1 MRINADIDALTGDIN
16 RRLDPDS
23 IAIDGRDMRDR
34 LAFVAA
40 IADLIVFY
48 DEHNQ
53 AAGNWRALV
62 LKDPAILLAV
72 IGKTAYQPLHFRF
85 NQLQE
90 RLKVFLAQPAS
101 FVPSDDDKQA
111 VAHLFSLLDSM
122 FGQINTWQH
131 YLPQSAVSFALQKFV
146 AEEINQTLSP
156 CLWRRVDLQ
165 IWLAQ
170 AWPSCTLPSLD
181 LNEFGDAWQFR
192 GAQFS
197 RPDSPQ
203 KVLSTLENLYQQVF
217 SFFVQV
223 ITHANSA
230 FYALSEEQNDYPDTA
245 LIIVFNRLLQFSQT
259 GLNSFSRRHLE
270 FYYQRLLHQQQ
281 RPALADHTV
290 ICLTPAEG
298 AASAI
303 LPAGTPFMAGLD
315 SQKQPIT
322 FVSLQAME
330 INSVHPGPAISCRY
344 TKDDNGDWQQYVNTL
359 APSTQIR
366 RDAANTVL
374 TSDWFG
380 NRSPQTQTQGFAFA
394 SPMLWLAGGAREVT
408 LTFTFAQSVD
418 ARAWQRAV
426 VALSGAQQWLDATA
440 NSLWQRGEKPQ
451 QLVLTLTL
459 DSAFPP
465 VAAFTAVPAAPF
477 DNAAPYCRISLPTA
491 VDLRQP
497 PRLLNLTI
505 AVKVSQS
512 EALSLSNDNG
522 PMVPDKVMPIFG
534 PVPEVGHHCYLNAPE
549 LFDKPLTTLSLQLF
563 WDNQPPDFA
572 QYYATWN
579 HWADEDDED
588 AKTWSNSAF
597 RVTWQANS
605 TMGWQI
611 MPAMLTTVPPAD
623 GTPPPPTSAARRSW
637 WQRIWQR
644 LHSTP
649 RTFSPTEPQHPNGLF
664 AQLETGKTCL
674 NAPSSTWTFRFPTA
688 LSWSAES
695 TTTGP
700 GMRMTL
706 IAPGPGFG
714 FNLYPQLVADISLD
728 NAKALMSLFG
738 KSDTT
743 PMPNM
748 PWVPKANRAVVNY
761 QASQMLDFTR
771 PLAAPLAFTLIHQG
785 TLADYGYFRK
795 TAGTDGP
802 QTSLAAVAL
811 QPNATRNA
819 SGLALFQGVNQAAGS
834 LFIALMQVVLPCRL
848 SLFIEL
854 TQEADPATVAAEIQL
869 YYWSECG
876 WQALSVVSDETG
888 GLRRSGIVVLDLP
901 QDMALDSPVLTATV
915 TPGQPCGW
923 LLMTQ
928 NVAQRVQVVYCNTL
942 AVRVQ
947 RLLDVTLSPGEQP
960 KLLAGSITAPL
971 ITQPAIAGVTQPFDS
986 IGGSPAEDP
995 VMFRQRVSQ
1004 RLRTKDR
1011 ASSQWDSLTLTREV
1025 YPDMFYTRIIPA
1037 TRPGDVCVGVIPRYD
1052 NASAPGAFRPA
1063 VSPDGLQLIQQYLAT
1078 RLSAMAQVSVCN
1090 LQYEPVQVMAT
1101 LVIGAWVNA
1110 NDLLQSLTQ
1119 GIALFLSPWIEAAQ
1133 AQYSLSLGVSH
1144 AAMLSFLASVDGVAA
1159 VQRLQLCKTDA
1170 ANDGESPATDG
1181 MLVPSDA
1188 RHVLVSAMT
1197 HQLTFIR
1204 AGNDM
1209 PMLAAVNAPL
1219 SMPQNTLSEAW

>member
-1 MRINADIDALTGDIN
+1 MRINADIDALAGNIN

-40 IADLIVFY
+40 IAELIVFY

-62 LKDPAILLAV
+62 LKEPAILLAV

-90 RLKVFLAQPAS
+90 RLRQYLAQPATVS
-101 FVPSDDDKQA
+101 PSDDDKLA
-111 VAHLFSLLDSM
+111 VAHLFSLLDNM

-131 YLPQSAVSFALQKFV
+131 YLPQSTVTFALQKYV
-146 AEEINQTLSP
+146 DEAVNASISP

-170 AWPSCTLPSLD
+170 AWPSCPLPSLD
-181 LNEFGDAWQFR
+181 LSEFGDAWQFR

-197 RPDSPQ
+197 LPRSPQ
-203 KVLSTLENLYQQVF
+203 DVLGTLENLYQQVF

-230 FYALSEEQNDYPDTA
+230 FYALSEEQNDFPDTA
-245 LIIVFNRLLQFSQT
+245 LIIAFNRLLQFSQT
-259 GLNSFSRRHLE
+259 GMNTFSRRHLD

-281 RPALADHTV
+281 RPALPDHTV

-298 AASAI
+298 ISPVI

-315 SQKQPIT
+315 SQKQPVT

-330 INSVHPGPAISCRY
+330 INTARPGPLISSRY
-344 TKDDNGDWQQYVNTL
+344 AKDDNGNWQQYVNTL
-359 APSTQIR
+359 APCGQIR

-380 NRSPQTQTQGFAFA
+380 NTVPQTQTQGFAFA
-394 SPMLWLAGGAREVT
+394 SPMLRLAGGTREVT
-408 LTFTFAQSVD
+408 LTFTFAQAVD
-418 ARAWQRAV
+418 ARAWQGAAI
-426 VALSGAQQWLDATA
+426 ALSGAQQWLDATA
-440 NSLWQRGEKPQ
+440 YGVWQRGDKPQ
-451 QLVLTLTL
+451 QLALTLTL
-459 DSAFPP
+459 DSAFPS
-465 VAAFTAVPAAPF
+465 VCAFTAAPVAPF
-477 DNAAPYCRISLPTA
+477 DTIAPYCRITLPA
-491 VDLRQP
+491 KVDLRQP

-505 AVKVSQS
+505 AVKVTQS

-522 PMVPDKVMPIFG
+522 PMVADKVMPVFG
-534 PVPEVGHHCYLNAPE
+534 PIPEVGHHCYLNAPE

-563 WDNQPPDFA
+563 WDNPPPDFA

-579 HWADEDDED
+579 HWADEDDD
-588 AKTWSNSAF
+588 AAKTWSNTAF

-605 TMGWQI
+605 AMGWQPL
-611 MPAMLTTVPPAD
+611 PATLTIVPPAD
-623 GTPPPPTSAARRSW
+623 GTPPPPASAARRSW

-649 RTFSPTEPQHPNGLF
+649 RTFSPIEPQHPNGLF
-664 AQLETGKTCL
+664 AQRETGKTCL
-674 NAPSSTWTFRFPTA
+674 NAASSTWTFRFPTA
-688 LSWSAES
+688 LVWCAES
-695 TTTGP
+695 ASTGP

-706 IAPGPGFG
+706 IAPLPGFG

-743 PMPNM
+743 PMPNL
-748 PWVPKANRAVVNY
+748 PWVPKANRALVNY

-771 PLAAPLAFTLIHQG
+771 PLSAPVAFTLIHQG
-785 TLADYGYFRK
+785 TLADYCYFRK
-795 TAGTDGP
+795 TAEADSP
-802 QTSLAAVAL
+802 QTSLATVAL
-811 QPNATRNA
+811 QPGAANNAP
-819 SGLALFQGVNQAAGS
+819 GLALFQGVNQAAGS
-834 LFIALMQVVLPCRL
+834 LFIAVAQVAPPCRL

-854 TQEADPATVAAEIQL
+854 TQEADPASMSAAVQL
-869 YYWSECG
+869 YYWSVRG

-901 QDMALDSPVLTATV
+901 QDMALDSPVLTAVV

-928 NVAQRVQVVYCNTL
+928 NIAQRVQVVYCNTL
-942 AVRVQ
+942 ALRVQ
-947 RLLDVTLSPGEQP
+947 RQSGVTLSPGEQP
-960 KLLAGSITAPL
+960 KLLAGSIIAPL
-971 ITQPAIAGVTQPFDS
+971 ITQPTIVGVIQPFDS

-1011 ASSQWDSLTLTREV
+1011 LSSQWDSLTLTREV
-1025 YPDMFYTRIIPA
+1025 WPDAFYTRILPSA
-1037 TRPGDVCVGVIPRYD
+1037 APGEVCVGVIPRYG
-1052 NASAPGAFRPA
+1052 NASAIGALRPA
-1063 VSPDGLQLIQQYLAT
+1063 VSPDGLQLIQQYLAR

-1101 LVIGAWVNA
+1101 LVIGALVNA
-1110 NDLLQSLTQ
+1110 NDLMQSLTQ
-1119 GIALFLSPWIEAAQ
+1119 GITLFLSPWIDAAQ
-1133 AQYSLSLGVSH
+1133 AQYSISLGVSH
-1144 AAMLSFLASVDGVAA
+1144 AAVLSFLASFDGVTA
-1159 VQRLQLCKTDA
+1159 VQRLQLYKSDT
-1170 ANDGESPATDG
+1170 ANDGEALLT
-1181 MLVPSDA
+1181 PSDA
-1188 RHVLVSAMT
+1188 RRVLVSAMT

-1204 AGNDM
+1204 AGSDT
-1209 PMLAAVNAPL
+1209 PALAAVNAPL
-1219 SMPQNTLSEAW
+1219 SMPQNTLSGAW